1 MGMTISASELW
12 QRMVDLQ
19 AATQAECRQWAADWI
34 GQSGSDQLADSS
46 AILAFL
52 IRSGRL
58 TPYQANA
65 LLSESPPK
73 LGFGDYRIEGPSSVS
88 WLRGWMD
95 AKRIGSPHRYAILIL
110 DRNLLIAHP
119 DWGQRPPSLPWARLQ
134 AQFQAPRLQGIE
146 SVGAGPGEVL
156 IAVRHCDGLSMQQS
170 SLSGPVP
177 WQTTVRWVLDL
188 AQSLVPLHES
198 GCAHGRIGPASLLG
212 DRDAGWTL
220 LREPLFP
227 PVSPLLSRSS
237 SYSIDAW
244 KQPCALRAAPEFLL
258 PNQFPTPSSDLY
270 ALGCCWW
277 EWLTGK
283 PPFEAA
289 SREAIMKRHAIE
301 KLVLPDGLDLPDGV
315 MRCLLFLLAKN
326 PGSRFRDARQFYQAL
341 VRQPGISPPPV
352 PPGQAD
358 VVDLSERPKDRR
370 LDRRD
375 GIKEPLEKRSA
386 AAVNDSDASTPSVK
400 PSGQGAS
407 DQGIGVAPSLE
418 KKDSP
423 PIGHR
428 PAGSEGVKSSIPP
441 TAASAP
447 KLVPGQANSSPSITP
462 ATAPSKA
469 HKPAP
474 KTPTGKGGEP
484 AVEARGE
491 PVMQSSPVIPAPTIP
506 APAIEP
512 SVDRAGSGA
521 SQEVRPNVSSPG
533 SGGTEGAKAKPLSVI
548 GSQQQ
553 PSPMVQKDASSSAVP
568 PRAVP
573 ASTPTKPTPA
583 TSTPATSTPATSTPA
598 TSSRPSIPGRP
609 AQPAMGTVSEA
620 NRERPGSSNP
630 AARMASK
637 GTGAA
642 ATSAKGETKSVPTV
656 SRKSDSQVLGE
667 KAELPGAPSVSS
679 PRRSLPS
686 GAKAK
691 PGATRASRGK
701 AAKRPSW
708 FLPALGAAGVA
719 LLGGIVFLLVPRD
732 PTPAPQ
738 PSPASASELTS
749 DLATG
754 AADPEKSK
762 IETDPR
768 EALFQVV
775 ESGDQSLWLPPHAGD
790 PPSIDLLPPGAI
802 GYLFL
807 RPDSLF
813 QTATGRSVQQVLGE
827 PLEQFWR
834 WTQNRIGV
842 AAPSVE
848 RLTVAFYPGAM
859 EKGDM
864 VLRVDL
870 KQPQT
875 LGQLRPLW
883 GDPQSVKVGKQ
894 ELLQRGSDAIY
905 LLPQP
910 LLDAAEVKT
919 FVVGSKERLTELVEL
934 EGAGTPM
941 RRQMDALWQAMDS
954 RSDVAMIAEPSLWNQ
969 EFQEIIRQA
978 APGWWNE
985 MSFLQ
990 GSDLQGFSWTTT
1002 LEPSWYGE
1010 LRLIGS
1016 QLQEAGRRTES
1027 MREMVSSWADR
1038 AERSMVEQPAHPY
1051 WRAIAVRLP
1060 QMLRSTQPY
1069 TRFGVENGQSILNFY
1084 LPPQAAPN
1092 LLTAAWMQR
1101 RPQLSIGQEVNRSKP
1116 LAAAAGSGM
1125 SIDEILARP
1134 IQLAFD
1140 QQSLETA
1147 MQSIVDEINGALP
1160 EGTPPIRMEIDGGAF
1175 ERDGITRNKEVRDF
1189 QFQGK
1194 PARDVLI
1201 DLVRKAN
1208 PEKVPELNQAAQ
1220 KVLWIELP
1228 DPQRNGHPKI
1238 VITTRKG
1245 AEAVSAKI
1253 PREFVLPEVKP

>member
-1 MGMTISASELW
+1 M
-12 QRMVDLQ
+12 
-19 AATQAECRQWAADWI
+19 
-34 GQSGSDQLADSS
+34 
-46 AILAFL
+46 
-52 IRSGRL
+52 
-58 TPYQANA
+58 
-65 LLSESPPK
+65 
-73 LGFGDYRIEGPSSVS
+73 
-88 WLRGWMD
+88 
-95 AKRIGSPHRYAILIL
+95 
-110 DRNLLIAHP
+110 
-119 DWGQRPPSLPWARLQ
+119 
-134 AQFQAPRLQGIE
+134 
-146 SVGAGPGEVL
+146 
-156 IAVRHCDGLSMQQS
+156 
-170 SLSGPVP
+170 
-177 WQTTVRWVLDL
+177 
-188 AQSLVPLHES
+188 
-198 GCAHGRIGPASLLG
+198 
-212 DRDAGWTL
+212 
-220 LREPLFP
+220 
-227 PVSPLLSRSS
+227 
-237 SYSIDAW
+237 
-244 KQPCALRAAPEFLL
+244 
-258 PNQFPTPSSDLY
+258 
-270 ALGCCWW
+270 
-277 EWLTGK
+277 
-283 PPFEAA
+283 
-289 SREAIMKRHAIE
+289 
-301 KLVLPDGLDLPDGV
+301 
-315 MRCLLFLLAKN
+315 
-326 PGSRFRDARQFYQAL
+326 
-341 VRQPGISPPPV
+341 
-352 PPGQAD
+352 
-358 VVDLSERPKDRR
+358 
-370 LDRRD
+370 
-375 GIKEPLEKRSA
+375 
-386 AAVNDSDASTPSVK
+386 
-400 PSGQGAS
+400 
-407 DQGIGVAPSLE
+407 
-418 KKDSP
+418 
-423 PIGHR
+423 
-428 PAGSEGVKSSIPP
+428 
-441 TAASAP
+441 
-447 KLVPGQANSSPSITP
+447 
-462 ATAPSKA
+462 
-469 HKPAP
+469 
-474 KTPTGKGGEP
+474 
-484 AVEARGE
+484 
-491 PVMQSSPVIPAPTIP
+491 
-506 APAIEP
+506 
-512 SVDRAGSGA
+512 
-521 SQEVRPNVSSPG
+521 
-533 SGGTEGAKAKPLSVI
+533 
-548 GSQQQ
+548 
-553 PSPMVQKDASSSAVP
+553 
-568 PRAVP
+568 
-573 ASTPTKPTPA
+573 
-583 TSTPATSTPATSTPA
+583 
-598 TSSRPSIPGRP
+598 
-609 AQPAMGTVSEA
+609 
-620 NRERPGSSNP
+620 
-630 AARMASK
+630 
-637 GTGAA
+637 
-642 ATSAKGETKSVPTV
+642 
-656 SRKSDSQVLGE
+656 LGE

-738 PSPASASELTS
+738 PTPASASELPNDRVAS
-749 DLATG
+749 VG
-754 AADPEKSK
+754 DPKTTQV
-762 IETDPR
+762 ETDPR
-768 EALFQVV
+768 EAIFQVV

-1101 RPQLSIGQEVNRSKP
+1101 RSQLSIGQEVNRSKP
-1116 LAAAAGSGM
+1116 PAAAKGSGM

-1228 DPQRNGHPKI
+1228 DPQRSGHPKI

>member
-1 MGMTISASELW
+1 MTISASELW

-34 GQSGSDQLADSS
+34 GQSGADQLADSS
-46 AILAFL
+46 SILAFL

-65 LLSESPPK
+65 LLSQSPPK

-95 AKRIGSPHRYAILIL
+95 ARRIGSPHRYAILIL

-134 AQFQAPRLQGIE
+134 AQLQAPRLQAIE

-156 IAVRHCDGLSMQQS
+156 IAVRQCDGLSMQQS
-170 SLSGPVP
+170 SLGGPIP

-188 AQSLVPLHES
+188 AQSLVPFHEN

-220 LREPLFP
+220 LRDPLFP
-227 PVSPLLSRSS
+227 PVSPLLNRSS

-270 ALGCCWW
+270 SLGCCWW

-289 SREAIMKRHAIE
+289 SREAIMKQHATE
-301 KLVLPDGLDLPDGV
+301 RLVLPDGLDLPDGV
-315 MRCLLFLLAKN
+315 LRCLLYLLAKN
-326 PGSRFRDARQFYQAL
+326 PGTRFRNASQFYQAL
-341 VRQPGISPPPV
+341 VRQPGISPPPM

-358 VVDLSERPKDRR
+358 VVDLSERPKGRGSDRLEGVR
-370 LDRRD
+370 
-375 GIKEPLEKRSA
+375 EPLEKRSV
-386 AAVNDSDASTPSVK
+386 AVANASDASSPSSK
-400 PSGQGAS
+400 PSAQEDSGR
-407 DQGIGVAPSLE
+407 GVGVPPVLE
-418 KKDSP
+418 KKDTP

-428 PAGSEGVKSSIPP
+428 PTGSEGVKPLVPSSDS
-441 TAASAP
+441 SATKP
-447 KLVPGQANSSPSITP
+447 VPGQATSSPSMTP
-462 ATAPSKA
+462 ASSPSPA
-469 HKPAP
+469 SKPVH
-474 KTPTGKGGEP
+474 KTPTGKGLEPGEQ
-484 AVEARGE
+484 AVQVRSESVVA
-491 PVMQSSPVIPAPTIP
+491 SSPAIQK
-506 APAIEP
+506 PAIEP
-512 SVDRAGSGA
+512 SADRAGIGA
-521 SQEVRPNVSSPG
+521 SQEVPANVSRRD
-533 SGGTEGAKAKPLSVI
+533 SGATDGAKAKPQGVI
-548 GSQQQ
+548 GSQQKVG
-553 PSPMVQKDASSSAVP
+553 PAVQKGDTSPPVP
-568 PRAVP
+568 PLVSPLAAS
-573 ASTPTKPTPA
+573 ASTPSSPAPA
-583 TSTPATSTPATSTPA
+583 TPSNTAASR
-598 TSSRPSIPGRP
+598 SSVPDRAS
-609 AQPAMGTVSEA
+609 QPVVGKVSEE
-620 NRERPGSSNP
+620 NHERSGSSSP
-630 AARMASK
+630 AATTASQA
-637 GTGAA
+637 TGATVPA
-642 ATSAKGETKSVPTV
+642 PKGETKSVVTAP
-656 SRKSDSQVLGE
+656 RKTDTLPLGE
-667 KAELPGAPSVSS
+667 KADLSGAPSASGQ
-679 PRRSLPS
+679 RRSIS
-686 GAKAK
+686 GGAKSKAVAAR
-691 PGATRASRGK
+691 ATRGK
-701 AAKRPSW
+701 SAKRPSW
-708 FLPALGAAGVA
+708 FLPALGSVGVA

-738 PSPASASELTS
+738 PNPSSASEVMN
-749 DLATG
+749 DRVANVE
-754 AADPEKSK
+754 DPAKSQVQS
-762 IETDPR
+762 DPR
-768 EALFQVV
+768 EAIFQVV

-813 QTATGRSVQQVLGE
+813 QTTTGRSVQQVLGE

-834 WTQNRIGV
+834 WTESRTGV
-842 AAPSVE
+842 TAPSME
-848 RLTVAFYPGAM
+848 RLTLAFYPGAF

-875 LGQLRPLW
+875 LGQLRQLW
-883 GDPQSVKVGKQ
+883 GDTQSSRVGQK
-894 ELLQRGSDAIY
+894 ELLQRGNDAIY

-919 FVVGSKERLTELVEL
+919 FVVGSKERLVEVVEL
-934 EGAGTPM
+934 EGAGTPL
-941 RRQMDALWQAMDS
+941 RRQMDALWQASDS
-954 RSDVAMIAEPSLWNQ
+954 RSDMTLIAEPSLWNQ
-969 EFQEIIRQA
+969 EFQEVIRRS
-978 APGWWNE
+978 APGWWSE
-985 MSFLQ
+985 LSFLQ

-1016 QLQEAGRRTES
+1016 QLQEAGQRTES
-1027 MREMVSSWADR
+1027 MRMLVSSWADR

-1069 TRFGVENGQSILNFY
+1069 TRLGVENGQSILNFY

-1101 RPQLSIGQEVNRSKP
+1101 RPQLSVGQELSRSKLP
-1116 LAAAAGSGM
+1116 AATAKAGM

-1134 IQLAFD
+1134 IQLSFD
-1140 QQSLETA
+1140 QLSLETA
-1147 MQSIVDEINGALP
+1147 MQSIVDEINGSLP
-1160 EGTPPIRMEIDGGAF
+1160 DGTPPIRMEIDGGAF

-1208 PEKVPELNQAAQ
+1208 PEKVPELSQAAQ
-1220 KVLWIELP
+1220 KVLWIEVP
-1228 DPQRNGHPKI
+1228 DPQRSGQPKI

-1245 AEAVSAKI
+1245 AEAASAMI
-1253 PREFVLPEVKP
+1253 PKEFVLPEVKP

>member
-1 MGMTISASELW
+1 VGMTISASELW

-34 GQSGSDQLADSS
+34 GQSGADQLTDSS

-95 AKRIGSPHRYAILIL
+95 ARRIGSSHRYAIRIL
-110 DRNLLIAHP
+110 DRNLLTANP

-146 SVGAGPGEVL
+146 PVGGGPGEVL
-156 IAVRHCDGLSMQQS
+156 IAVRYCDGLSMQQS
-170 SLSGPVP
+170 SLGGPIP

-188 AQSLVPLHES
+188 AQSLVPIHEN
-198 GCAHGRIGPASLLG
+198 GCAHGWVGPASLLG

-220 LREPLFP
+220 LRDPLFP
-227 PVSPLLSRSS
+227 PASPLLNRSS

-289 SREAIMKRHAIE
+289 SVEAIMKKHAAE
-301 KLVLPDGLDLPDGV
+301 RLVLPDGLDLPDGV
-315 MRCLLFLLAKN
+315 MRCLLYLLAKN

-341 VRQPGISPPPV
+341 VRQPGISPPLM

-358 VVDLSERPKDRR
+358 VVDLSERPKDGE

-375 GIKEPLEKRSA
+375 GAREPLEKRSA
-386 AAVNDSDASTPSVK
+386 TVANASDASTPSVK
-400 PSGQGAS
+400 PTGQGVGG
-407 DQGIGVAPSLE
+407 QGIGTATALE
-418 KKDSP
+418 KKDP
-423 PIGHR
+423 APIGYR
-428 PAGSEGVKSSIPP
+428 PAGSEGVKPSIPP
-441 TAASAP
+441 SASTAP
-447 KLVPGQANSSPSITP
+447 KPVPGQATSSPSMSP
-462 ATAPSKA
+462 ANALAKA
-469 HKPAP
+469 DNPAP
-474 KTPTGKGGEP
+474 KIPTGKGVEQ
-484 AVEARGE
+484 AVQGRSESVVE
-491 PVMQSSPVIPAPTIP
+491 SSPVVPK
-506 APAIEP
+506 PAIEP
-512 SVDRAGSGA
+512 SLDRAGSGA
-521 SQEVRPNVSSPG
+521 IHEVRPNVSSPS
-533 SGGTEGAKAKPLSVI
+533 SGATVGTKAKPVSVI

-553 PSPMVQKDASSSAVP
+553 LGSAVQKDLPSPAVT
-568 PRAVP
+568 PRVAP
-573 ASTPTKPTPA
+573 ASTPSKPTPA
-583 TSTPATSTPATSTPA
+583 TATPATST
-598 TSSRPSIPGRP
+598 RPSNPGRP

-630 AARMASK
+630 AAPTAAK
-637 GTGAA
+637 ATGAA
-642 ATSAKGETKSVPTV
+642 ATSPKAETNSVPSA

-679 PRRSLPS
+679 PRRNMLS
-686 GAKAK
+686 GTKAK
-691 PGATRASRGK
+691 PGAMRASRGK

-738 PSPASASELTS
+738 PNPISASELTS
-749 DLATG
+749 DLAKG
-754 AADPEKSK
+754 VVDPEKSK

-807 RPDSLF
+807 RPESLF
-813 QTATGRSVQQVLGE
+813 QTATGRSVQRVLGE

-842 AAPSVE
+842 TAPSVE

-875 LGQLRPLW
+875 LGQLRQLW
-883 GDPQSVKVGKQ
+883 GDPESSKVGKQ

-919 FVVGSKERLTELVEL
+919 FVVGSKERLAELVEL
-934 EGAGTPM
+934 EGAGTPL
-941 RRQMDALWQAMDS
+941 RRQLDALWRASDS
-954 RSDVAMIAEPSLWNQ
+954 RSDVTLIAEPSLWNQ
-969 EFQEIIRQA
+969 EFQEAIRQA
-978 APGWWNE
+978 APGWWSE
-985 MSFLQ
+985 LGFLQ

-1016 QLQEAGRRTES
+1016 KLQEAGQRTAS

-1060 QMLRSTQPY
+1060 QMLRSTQSY

-1101 RPQLSIGQEVNRSKP
+1101 RPQLSVGQEVNRSKP
-1116 LAAAAGSGM
+1116 PAATAKAGL

-1147 MQSIVDEINGALP
+1147 MQSIADEINGSIP
-1160 EGTPPIRMEIDGGAF
+1160 EGVPPIRMEIDGGAF

-1194 PARDVLI
+1194 PAREVLI

-1228 DPQRNGHPKI
+1228 DPQQIGQKKI

-1245 AEAVSAKI
+1245 AEAASAAI
-1253 PREFVLPEVKP
+1253 PKEFVLPEVKP

>member
-1 MGMTISASELW
+1 
-12 QRMVDLQ
+12 MVDLQ
-19 AATQAECRQWAADWI
+19 AATQAECRQWAAAWI
-34 GQSGSDQLADSS
+34 GQSGADQLADSS

-95 AKRIGSPHRYAILIL
+95 AKRIGSAHRYAILIL

-134 AQFQAPRLQGIE
+134 AQIQAPRLQAIE

-156 IAVRHCDGLSMQQS
+156 IAVRHCDGQSMQQS
-170 SLSGPVP
+170 SIGGPIP

-188 AQSLVPLHES
+188 AQSLVPLHEN

-220 LREPLFP
+220 LRDPLFP
-227 PVSPLLSRSS
+227 PVSPLLHRSS

-244 KQPCALRAAPEFLL
+244 KQPCALRAAPELLL
-258 PNQFPTPSSDLY
+258 PNPFPTPSSDLY

-289 SREAIMKRHAIE
+289 SREAIMKQHATE
-301 KLVLPDGLDLPDGV
+301 RLVLPDGLDLPDGV
-315 MRCLLFLLAKN
+315 MRCLLYLLAKN
-326 PGSRFRDARQFYQAL
+326 PGSRFRNAGQFYQAL
-341 VRQPGISPPPV
+341 VRQPGISPPSV

-358 VVDLSERPKDRR
+358 VVDLSERPKDRG

-375 GIKEPLEKRSA
+375 GAREPLEKRSS
-386 AAVNDSDASTPSVK
+386 AVAKASDASTPSVK
-400 PSGQGAS
+400 PSGPGDS
-407 DQGIGVAPSLE
+407 GQGIEGPAALE
-418 KKDSP
+418 KNDSS

-428 PAGSEGVKSSIPP
+428 PAVSEGVGPSVPPSASSATKS
-441 TAASAP
+441 
-447 KLVPGQANSSPSITP
+447 VPAQATSSPSMTS
-462 ATAPSKA
+462 ATAPPQA
-469 HKPAP
+469 DKPFP
-474 KTPTGKGGEP
+474 KTPIGKGVEPGEQ
-484 AVEARGE
+484 AVKAQKESVLE
-491 PVMQSSPVIPAPTIP
+491 SSLGTKK
-506 APAIEP
+506 PAIEP
-512 SVDRAGSGA
+512 AVGRTEIGA
-521 SQEVRPNVSSPG
+521 SQEVGPNVSSPA
-533 SGGTEGAKAKPLSVI
+533 SGTTEGARAKPQGVI
-548 GSQQQ
+548 GSQQKDGRA
-553 PSPMVQKDASSSAVP
+553 VQKGVSSPAVP
-568 PRAVP
+568 GRAAP
-573 ASTPTKPTPA
+573 E
-583 TSTPATSTPATSTPA
+583 STPAAPATAIPVSPA
-598 TSSRPSIPGRP
+598 PMRSSIPGRP
-609 AQPAMGTVSEA
+609 AQPAVGSVTEE
-620 NRERPGSSNP
+620 NGERPGSSSP
-630 AARMASK
+630 APTSGSQA
-637 GTGAA
+637 TGSS
-642 ATSAKGETKSVPTV
+642 TPSAKAGTKSVPTAP
-656 SRKSDSQVLGE
+656 RKSDSQVLGE
-667 KAELPGAPSVSS
+667 KAD
-679 PRRSLPS
+679 LPS
-686 GAKAK
+686 GSSGSAQRPSLSRRGLSSDTKAK
-691 PGATRASRGK
+691 PRATRASRGK

-708 FLPALGAAGVA
+708 FLPALGAVGVA

-732 PTPAPQ
+732 TTPAPQ
-738 PSPASASELTS
+738 PNPTSVSEMTS
-749 DLATG
+749 DLAAG
-754 AADPEKSK
+754 VVDPEKTK
-762 IETDPR
+762 EETDPR
-768 EALFQVV
+768 EAIFQVV

-813 QTATGRSVQQVLGE
+813 QTTTGRSVQQVLGE
-827 PLEQFWR
+827 PLAQFWR
-834 WTQNRIGV
+834 WTQNRTGV
-842 AAPSVE
+842 TAPSID
-848 RLTVAFYPGAM
+848 RLTVAFYPGGL
-859 EKGDM
+859 EKGDL

-875 LGQLRPLW
+875 LNQLRSLW
-883 GDPQSVKVGKQ
+883 GDPQSSKVGQQ
-894 ELLQRGSDAIY
+894 ELLLRGSDAIY

-919 FVVGSKERLTELVEL
+919 FVVGSKERLAEVVEL
-934 EGAGTPM
+934 EGTGTPL
-941 RRQMDALWQAMDS
+941 RRQMDALWQASDR
-954 RSDVAMIAEPSLWNQ
+954 RSDVTLIAEPSLWNQ
-969 EFQEIIRQA
+969 EFQEVIRQA
-978 APGWWNE
+978 APGWWSE
-985 MSFLQ
+985 LSFLQ

-1010 LRLIGS
+1010 FRLIGS
-1016 QLQEAGRRTES
+1016 QLQEAGKRTES

-1051 WRAIAVRLP
+1051 WRAIAIRLP

-1069 TRFGVENGQSILNFY
+1069 MRLGVENGQSILNFY

-1101 RPQLSIGQEVNRSKP
+1101 RPQLSVGREVNRSKP
-1116 LAAAAGSGM
+1116 PAATAQADM

-1134 IQLAFD
+1134 IQVAFD

-1147 MQSIVDEINGALP
+1147 MQSIADEINGSLP
-1160 EGTPPIRMEIDGGAF
+1160 EGIRPIRMEIDGGAF

-1194 PARDVLI
+1194 PAREVLI

-1208 PEKVPELNQAAQ
+1208 PERVSELNQAAQ
-1220 KVLWIELP
+1220 KVLWIEVP
-1228 DPQRNGHPKI
+1228 DPLPNGQRKI

-1245 AEAVSAKI
+1245 AEAASAMI
-1253 PREFVLPEVKP
+1253 PKEFVLPEVKP

>member
-1 MGMTISASELW
+1 MTISASELW

-34 GQSGSDQLADSS
+34 GQSGTDQLANSS

-52 IRSGRL
+52 IRTGKL

-73 LGFGDYRIEGPSSVS
+73 LGFGDYRIEGESSLS

-95 AKRIGSPHRYAILIL
+95 AKRIGSPHRYALLIL
-110 DRNLLIAHP
+110 DRNLLVAHP
-119 DWGQRPPSLPWARLQ
+119 DWGQRPPCLPWARLQ
-134 AQFQAPRLQGIE
+134 AQIQAPRLQGME
-146 SVGAGPGEVL
+146 SVGAGPGEVM

-170 SLSGPVP
+170 SLGGPIP

-188 AQSLVPLHES
+188 AQSLVSLHEN

-220 LREPLFP
+220 LRDPLFP
-227 PVSPLLSRSS
+227 PVSPLLNRPS

-283 PPFEAA
+283 PPFQAA
-289 SREAIMKRHAIE
+289 SREEIMKQHATE
-301 KLVLPDGLDLPDGV
+301 RLVLPDGLDLPDGV
-315 MRCLLFLLAKN
+315 LRCLLYLLAKN

-358 VVDLSERPKDRR
+358 VVDLSERPKDHGV
-370 LDRRD
+370 DRRD
-375 GIKEPLEKRSA
+375 GVKEPLEKRSA
-386 AAVNDSDASTPSVK
+386 AIANAPDASNPSIR
-400 PSGQGAS
+400 PPDHPSGPGDSSQRDSGQGIRAVTAS
-407 DQGIGVAPSLE
+407 E
-418 KKDSP
+418 KKDSS
-423 PIGHR
+423 PIDHR
-428 PAGSEGVKSSIPP
+428 PADSEADKPSVPP
-441 TAASAP
+441 AASSAP
-447 KLVPGQANSSPSITP
+447 KTVPGQATSSPSMTP
-462 ATAPSKA
+462 ATALSQPD
-469 HKPAP
+469 KPVT
-474 KTPTGKGGEP
+474 KTPMGKGVAPREQAVQARSDSVVEGSP
-484 AVEARGE
+484 AIAKPEI
-491 PVMQSSPVIPAPTIP
+491 PKPVIEPPVGRAGVGGSQ
-506 APAIEP
+506 EKRP
-512 SVDRAGSGA
+512 SVSEPGSGA
-521 SQEVRPNVSSPG
+521 N
-533 SGGTEGAKAKPLSVI
+533 EGAKGTPQGVI
-548 GSQQQ
+548 GSQQKVGPTEQ
-553 PSPMVQKDASSSAVP
+553 KGVPSPAVAN
-568 PRAVP
+568 RA
-573 ASTPTKPTPA
+573 TPA
-583 TSTPATSTPATSTPA
+583 HSSISGRPVQPATGP
-598 TSSRPSIPGRP
+598 
-609 AQPAMGTVSEA
+609 VSEEG
-620 NRERPGSSNP
+620 RQRPGSTKP
-630 AARMASK
+630 
-637 GTGAA
+637 A
-642 ATSAKGETKSVPTV
+642 ATSASPVTAAAVPAAKGETNSVTTAPQ
-656 SRKSDSQVLGE
+656 KSDSQVLGG
-667 KAELPGAPSVSS
+667 KAALPGAPSVSTQSTPS
-679 PRRSLPS
+679 PRRSVTS
-686 GAKAK
+686 AAKAK
-691 PGATRASRGK
+691 PGMSRVSRGK
-701 AAKRPSW
+701 AAKRPPW
-708 FLPALGAAGVA
+708 FLPALGAVGVA

-732 PTPAPQ
+732 TSPAPQ
-738 PSPASASELTS
+738 PNPNSTSESAS
-749 DLATG
+749 DRLANAG
-754 AADPEKSK
+754 DAAKSQAQS
-762 IETDPR
+762 DPR
-768 EALFQVV
+768 EAIFQVV

-790 PPSIDLLPPGAI
+790 PPSLDLLPPGAI

-834 WTQNRIGV
+834 WTQNRTGV
-842 AAPSVE
+842 TAPSVE

-859 EKGDM
+859 ERGDM

-875 LGQLRPLW
+875 LGQLRQLW
-883 GDPQSVKVGKQ
+883 GDPQSAKVGNQ
-894 ELLQRGSDAIY
+894 ELLQRGSDAFY
-905 LLPQP
+905 VLPQP

-919 FVVGSKERLTELVEL
+919 FVVGSKERLAELVEL
-934 EGAGTPM
+934 EGAGTPL
-941 RRQMDALWQAMDS
+941 RRQMDTLWQASDS
-954 RSDVAMIAEPSLWNQ
+954 RSDVTLIAEPSLWNQ
-969 EFQEIIRQA
+969 EFQEVIRQA
-978 APGWWNE
+978 APGWWSE
-985 MSFLQ
+985 LSFLQ

-1016 QLQEAGRRTES
+1016 QLQESGRRTES
-1027 MREMVSSWADR
+1027 MREMVLSWADR
-1038 AERSMVEQPAHPY
+1038 AERMMVEQPAHPY

-1069 TRFGVENGQSILNFY
+1069 TRLGVENGQSILNFY

-1101 RPQLSIGQEVNRSKP
+1101 RPQMPVGQQVNRTSP
-1116 LAAAAGSGM
+1116 PAATAMAGM
-1125 SIDEILARP
+1125 SIDEILALP
-1134 IQLAFD
+1134 IQLSFD

-1147 MQSIVDEINGALP
+1147 MQSIVDEINAALP

-1228 DPQRNGHPKI
+1228 DPQRSGHSKI
-1238 VITTRKG
+1238 LITTRKG

-1253 PREFVLPEVKP
+1253 PREFVLSEVKP